1 MATNVLTIALALA
14 LAGVIASILHGLRM
28 RRDVAGLQ
36 LFVDQAVEQTMRHPA
51 RLSVVRRLIDHGG
64 VPELDALVEATAT
77 LLKVPCCAV
86 TILDDEDQMMVAAH
100 GVAPTPVPEEDSYCR
115 FAVTA
120 GHVFRVTDAD
130 DHPLVCESPARLPPF
145 NVESYLGVPVS
156 LGGWVLGTL
165 CVWDHEPREW
175 TRAEEETLTRLA
187 AEVEARF
194 AAIFEGTAPA

>member
-77 LLKVPCCAV
+77 LLKVPCC
-86 TILDDEDQMMVAAH
+86 
-100 GVAPTPVPEEDSYCR
+100 
-115 FAVTA
+115 
-120 GHVFRVTDAD
+120 
-130 DHPLVCESPARLPPF
+130 
-145 NVESYLGVPVS
+145 VPVS